1 MRKVI
6 FFLMFKIKEINSTE
20 GPLVPSI
27 IKYAIPIAIGAL
39 IQVLFNAADIMV
51 LGNLADS
58 VAVAAVGAT
67 TPIVGL
73 VVNSFVGLA
82 GGTNVILAH
91 SVGAKDNDRIKR
103 TVDTSIILSV
113 IIGIILAIV
122 GLIFA
127 DWFLGVSDCPE
138 ECIPGAA
145 LYLKIYFASA
155 PFLMLY
161 NFGAAILRVTGDTQR
176 PLYYLIA
183 CGLLNVILNFILCII
198 LTQKV
203 AAVAIATFASQVLGA
218 SLVMTRLIK
227 MDGPCKV
234 DLRHILFCFRTFG
247 RIMALGLPGALNA
260 SLYNIANIQIQS
272 AINSYGT
279 AAMAG
284 NTAAISI
291 EGWVGSFTN
300 AIAATTMAFVGQNLG
315 AKKPDRVKKT
325 ILYSALIAVSLG
337 FILGDGF
344 FLFGK
349 QFLGFYLPGEPEA
362 IEYGYVRMHYI
373 LALYFIAA
381 FSGVI
386 GNSIA
391 AFGYSILS
399 MMNSIFSVLIL
410 RFVWMFLIYP
420 HFKTIHNLYLCF
432 SVSWVISMIINI
444 VMFAI
449 IYKKYK
455 KGKLMK
461 I

>member
-1 MRKVI
+1 MGFLSFIAQAYGAGDLQRMRKAEHTAMTLALGMGIGVGLMG
-6 FFLMFKIKEINSTE
+6 FFLARPMLQWMDSPEDVIN
-20 GPLVPSI
+20 
-27 IKYAIPIAIGAL
+27 
-39 IQVLFNAADIMV
+39 
-51 LGNLADS
+51 
-58 VAVAAVGAT
+58 
-67 TPIVGL
+67 
-73 VVNSFVGLA
+73 
-82 GGTNVILAH
+82 
-91 SVGAKDNDRIKR
+91 
-103 TVDTSIILSV
+103 
-113 IIGIILAIV
+113 
-122 GLIFA
+122 
-127 DWFLGVSDCPE
+127 
-138 ECIPGAA
+138 GAA
-145 LYLKIYFASA
+145 LYVRIYFIGMPAN
-155 PFLMLY
+155 MLY

-183 CGLLNVILNFILCII
+183 CGLLNVVLNFILCIV

-218 SLVMTRLIK
+218 ALVMIRLIK

-234 DLRHILFCFRTFG
+234 NLRHLLFCSRTFG

-284 NTAAISI
+284 NTAAISS

-325 ILYSALIAVSLG
+325 ILYSALIAVTLG
-337 FILGDGF
+337 FALGDGF

-349 QFLGFYLPGEPEA
+349 QFLSFYLPGEAEA

-410 RFVWMFLIYP
+410 RFVWMFFIYP
-420 HFKTIHNLYLCF
+420 HFQTIHNLYFCF
-432 SVSWVISMIINI
+432 TVSWIISMIINV
-444 VMFAI
+444 VMFSV
-449 IYKKYK
+449 IYHRYK
-455 KGKLMK
+455 KGKIKK

>member
-1 MRKVI
+1 
-6 FFLMFKIKEINSTE
+6 MFKSKNINSTE
-20 GPLVPSI
+20 DPLIPAI
-27 IKYAIPIAIGAL
+27 IKYSIPIAIGAL

-51 LGNLADS
+51 LGNFADS
-58 VAVAAVGAT
+58 NAVAAVGAT
-67 TPIVGL
+67 SPIVGL
-73 VVNSFVGLA
+73 IVNSFVGLS

-91 SVGAKDNDRIKR
+91 SVGANDTERIRR
-103 TVDTSIILSV
+103 TVSTSVILSV
-113 IIGIILAIV
+113 IIGVILTVIGIIF
-122 GLIFA
+122 GK
-127 DWFLGVSDCPE
+127 WFLSASDCPT
-138 ECIPGAA
+138 ECFDGAL
-145 LYLKIYFASA
+145 LYLKIYFFAI

-183 CGLLNVILNFILCII
+183 CGVLNIVLNFILCIV
-198 LTQKV
+198 LTEKV
-203 AAVAIATFASQVLGA
+203 AAVAIATFASQVLG
-218 SLVMTRLIK
+218 SLLVMRRLMT
-227 MDGPCKV
+227 MDGPCKIS
-234 DLRHILFCFRTFG
+234 LKHLSFHFKTFN
-247 RIMALGLPGALNA
+247 RIMTLGMPGALNA

-291 EGWVGSFTN
+291 EGLVGSFTN
-300 AIAATTMAFVGQNLG
+300 AIAATAMAFVGQNLG
-315 AKKPDRVKKT
+315 AKKPDRIKKT
-325 ILYSALIAVSLG
+325 IIYCSVIGVITG
-337 FILGDGF
+337 VILGDGF

-349 QFLGFYLPGEPEA
+349 QFLNVYLPGDIEA

-399 MMNSIFSVLIL
+399 MLNSIFSVLIL
-410 RFVWMFLIYP
+410 RFFWMFFIYP
-420 HFKTIHNLYLCF
+420 HFMTINNVYLCF
-432 SVSWVISMIINI
+432 SVSWVLSLAINTT
-444 VMFAI
+444 MFLV

-455 KGKLMK
+455 IGKLK
-461 I
+461 TI

>member
-1 MRKVI
+1 
-6 FFLMFKIKEINSTE
+6 MFKIKEINSTE

-39 IQVLFNAADIMV
+39 VQVLFNSADIMV
-51 LGNLADS
+51 LGNFANS

-103 TVDTSIILSV
+103 TVGTSLILSV
-113 IIGIILAIV
+113 AIGMILAVV
-122 GLIFA
+122 GLFFA
-127 DWFLGVSDCPE
+127 DWFLEVSACPD
-138 ECIPGAA
+138 ECIEGAS

-183 CGLLNVILNFILCII
+183 CGLLNVVLNFILCVI
-198 LTQKV
+198 LSQKV

-218 SLVMTRLIK
+218 LLVMIRLIK
-227 MDGPCKV
+227 MDGPCKT
-234 DLRHILFCFRTFG
+234 DLRHLIFCPKTFG

-291 EGWVGSFTN
+291 ESWVASFTN
-300 AIAATTMAFVGQNLG
+300 SVAATAMAFVGQNLG
-315 AKKPDRVKKT
+315 AKKPERVKKT
-325 ILYSALIAVSLG
+325 ILYCMVIGVALGIL
-337 FILGDGF
+337 LGDGF

-349 QFLGFYLPGEPEA
+349 QFLGVYLPGETEA

-381 FSGVI
+381 ISGVL
-386 GNSIA
+386 GNAIA

-399 MMNSIFSVLIL
+399 MFNSVFSVLIL
-410 RFVWMFLIYP
+410 RFVWMFFVYP
-420 HFKTIHNLYLCF
+420 HFQTIHNLYLCF
-432 SVSWVISMIINI
+432 TVSWILALIVNIIMFSVIYRN
-444 VMFAI
+444 F
-449 IYKKYK
+449 K
-455 KGKLMK
+455 KGKIMK